1 MKIKSWFQ
9 KPREPTQQEKA
20 IELIQYLKSQDYGF
34 VYSSDLSMFNLPVVK
49 NNISEYIGYLR
60 KINHQLLNEEEI
72 YPRNVNLKR
81 KNVKLPLW
89 YVVDNI
95 FIEPTQ
101 YTLLLLDEAELFIQT
116 YYKLDLKLDRNYTED
131 HNLRMVGSLCGDLLT
146 LLKEIENVNTKS
158 VHSGSQ

>member
-1 MKIKSWFQ
+1 
-9 KPREPTQQEKA
+9 
-20 IELIQYLKSQDYGF
+20 
-34 VYSSDLSMFNLPVVK
+34 MFNLSVVK

-131 HNLRMVGSLCGDLLT
+131 HNLRMVGGLCGDLLT

-158 VHSGSQ
+158 IYSGSQ